1 MNSDAFEDWWS
12 REGQFC
18 RSGGG
23 DYEKSFA
30 FAAWNAAKPA
40 VDNIGDQI
48 PGSIAAHH
56 LEVIKSLQRELG
68 EADRRAGAAER
79 LRARDEETLRA
90 LSTAR
95 SKMKAQAGYDD
106 NVSFDVVWAD
116 ALAALLAS
124 RPK

>member
-1 MNSDAFEDWWS
+1 MNSDAFEEWWN

-18 RSGGG
+18 RAGGG

-30 FAAWNAAKPA
+30 FAAWNAANPSA
-40 VDNIGDQI
+40 SNIGDQI
-48 PGSIAAHH
+48 PGSIAAHN
-56 LEVIKSLQRELG
+56 LEVISSLQRQLA

-79 LRARDEETLRA
+79 LRASDAEALRA
-90 LSTAR
+90 YATTR
-95 SKMKAQAGYDD
+95 SKMKTQAGYDD

-124 RPK
+124 RSK